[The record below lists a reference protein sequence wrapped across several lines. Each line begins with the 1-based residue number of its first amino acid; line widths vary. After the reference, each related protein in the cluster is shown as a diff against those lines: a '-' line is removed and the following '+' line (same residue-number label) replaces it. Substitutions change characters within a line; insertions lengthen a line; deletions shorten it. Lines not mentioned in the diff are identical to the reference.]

1 MLTQMSNYIQDIS
14 ALIRISEFLDGVA
27 HKDHIEKSKA
37 YAVSRMKFSLD
48 KAIVDLVSDPKFLD
62 FVKEVNEA
70 QTLAQSEQDFKRLMA
85 EHQKDIRENLSTVT
99 LVPADQTLDH
109 VHEVDQALHK
119 EREEEKQHQAEE
131 AKDTEKVEAG
141 KKSPAE
147 TPKEPA
153 KKKSAGFRRVKE

>member
-99 LVPADQTLDH
+99 VITA
-109 VHEVDQALHK
+109 DQALDHFNK
-119 EREEEKQHQAEE
+119 EREDVTQHQAEE
-131 AKDTEKVEAG
+131 VKDTEKVEAG

-147 TPKEPA
+147 TPKEPT
-153 KKKSAGFRRVKE
+153 KKTSAGFRRV